1 MCFFCNY
8 FIQCSF
14 STFIFSLLT
23 IRNWCYYSLAFHLQI
38 FFSSFLGFSFYFP
51 SFLSLSQIF
60 FFLFGIFIFIFLM
73 RLDVPSWLTFFNVLT
88 QPGVVKAHKEC
99 FPIVGSMIFFFSNAI
114 RIFWLSMIRSTFF
127 HPCHEWYWW
136 DDENVLLFRYENFY
150 SKTAW

>member
-1 MCFFCNY
+1 MFVFDIY
-8 FIQCSF
+8 LFTSHHSQLMLLFI
-14 STFIFSLLT
+14 
-23 IRNWCYYSLAFHLQI
+23 
-38 FFSSFLGFSFYFP
+38 GFSFTNFLFFRLGFFVLFSFFP
-51 SFLSLSQIF
+51 LPFSNLY

-114 RIFWLSMIRSTFF
+114 RIFWLSMIRFTFF